1 MVFETFDFPP
11 PGGRACNQII
21 NQGSERIQ
29 SMAPKNAAAATAS
42 PDDETPSK
50 RGGVKPGAGRKK
62 DPPGLG
68 SGARDIRGN
77 VIPKTSTQSIAA
89 LLGARTSASTAP
101 APASAPAPAPPP
113 PPARTMTCQRSVCAS
128 AGCVP
133 ARRACARPACQ
144 RGVRVSAACVSAR
157 RVCRRSVCVLTAG
170 VNFTVHKPR
179 SSLQMLL

>member
-89 LLGARTSASTAP
+89 LLGARTSASTAV
-101 APASAPAPAPPP
+101 
-113 PPARTMTCQRSVCAS
+113 RQHQHRHRHRHHHHHQRA
-128 AGCVP
+128 
-133 ARRACARPACQ
+133 Q
-144 RGVRVSAACVSAR
+144 
-157 RVCRRSVCVLTAG
+157 
-170 VNFTVHKPR
+170 
-179 SSLQMLL
+179 